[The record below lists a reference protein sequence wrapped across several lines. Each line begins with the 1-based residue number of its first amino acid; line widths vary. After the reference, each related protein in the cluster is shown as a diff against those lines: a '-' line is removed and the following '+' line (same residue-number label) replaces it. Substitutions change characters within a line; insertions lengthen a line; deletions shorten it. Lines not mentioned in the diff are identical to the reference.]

1 MSGMCPV
8 VQFSK
13 RLVYTFARKMAV
25 NSKTH
30 MVLSH
35 DYNNVTTIIR
45 RVQLIR
51 PMLTSYPHPV
61 KNHNP
66 HQNCLKLYFAA
77 LQETCQ
83 IQKRQS
89 NCKIAFNISKLVFK
103 SILSISQRK
112 NCKNTEKLPR
122 LPQWIRTYPLGK
134 PIFSQPAAGC
144 ERR

>member
-1 MSGMCPV
+1 
-8 VQFSK
+8 
-13 RLVYTFARKMAV
+13 
-25 NSKTH
+25 

-89 NCKIAFNISKLVFK
+89 NCKIAFNISKLLFK
-103 SILSISQRK
+103 SILSICQRK
-112 NCKNTEKLPR
+112 NCKKYRKIASVASVDQNV
-122 LPQWIRTYPLGK
+122 
-134 PIFSQPAAGC
+134 PIGQTHFFSTSGWL
-144 ERR
+144 